1 LAEREVDPVPIGIWG
16 SPEAISSNGATKGGG
31 ADAAEKVLGKKQGDN
46 DPIGKPK
53 LKEQV
58 EPALFL
64 SRNAGTGSLSHLG
77 QRDRFIVPLLISYSS
92 KELNTFSPRAFN
104 FLPKRI

>member
-1 LAEREVDPVPIGIWG
+1 MAEREVDPNPIGIWG

-58 EPALFL
+58 EPALYL
-64 SRNAGTGSLSHLG
+64 SRDAGSAS
-77 QRDRFIVPLLISYSS
+77 
-92 KELNTFSPRAFN
+92 
-104 FLPKRI
+104 